1 MRFSA
6 AVLCA
11 LVSAAGCGSSGPTR
25 AEPATTAARDE
36 PPRGVPLVR
45 EGQPG
50 RRVVGGRWWFR
61 LDDAGA
67 GVGRRYMARGSL
79 KGWRR
84 VGVPNDWNGSEHRL
98 NRASVGWYRR
108 ELTMPRAARGT
119 RWIVRFEGAGHGS
132 TVYLN
137 GRAIGRHAGNYL
149 PFEADLRGL
158 RPGRN
163 RLVVRVSS
171 LRTPD
176 DLTHWRRAR
185 FHRWGNGGWW
195 NFGGIHREVTIRP
208 VHGLD
213 ISRAQ
218 ALPRMACPG
227 CPAVV
232 QIRVRLRNLGP
243 RGTSPRVTA
252 EAAGQRVRFARVALP
267 PGAARELVAEM
278 TVARPRLWELGHG
291 RLYGLAVRAV
301 GTAGGHAAYRGS
313 FGVRDLSKAADGRVF
328 LNGRRLV
335 ARGISLHEDDARVG
349 SAWRR
354 PQLDDLLRRVR
365 ELRATVVRAHY
376 PLNPYVLEQLDR
388 RGVMVW
394 DSAPVNLV
402 QNDRWAKRG
411 VRRAAVRASQDMVLR
426 DRGHP
431 SVLAFSI
438 ADELPIPVRQGQID
452 FIRAAAR
459 RVRELDPTR
468 LVALDRVARYGAP
481 DDAHPVFGVLDA
493 LGINEYFGWY
503 RGALPPR
510 KPAYTRDLGR
520 YYDTLHRQQPHAALF
535 VTEFGA
541 EANRR
546 GPVREKGTYAY
557 QARYLRLHIGQALAK
572 PYLNGAFVWAL
583 RDFRVHSAWTGGNPR
598 PHPPWN
604 QKGVIGASGRPKPA
618 YYAVRAA
625 FARLSRKGR
634 P

>member
-1 MRFSA
+1 MTQRS
-6 AVLCA
+6 
-11 LVSAAGCGSSGPTR
+11 
-25 AEPATTAARDE
+25 
-36 PPRGVPLVR
+36 
-45 EGQPG
+45 
-50 RRVVGGRWWFR
+50 
-61 LDDAGA
+61 LD
-67 GVGRRYMARGSL
+67 
-79 KGWRR
+79 GWRT
-84 VGVPNDWNGSEHRL
+84 VSLPNDWNGSERKL
-98 NRASVGWYRR
+98 NRASIGWYRR
-108 ELTMPRAARGT
+108 DLVLPRAARGI
-119 RWIVRFEGAGHGS
+119 RWIIRFEGAGHRS

-137 GRAIGRHAGNYL
+137 GRLIGRHVGNYL

-158 RPGRN
+158 RRGRS
-163 RLVVRVSS
+163 RLVIRVSS

-195 NFGGIHREVTIRP
+195 NFGGIHREVTVRP
-208 VHGLD
+208 ADGLD

-227 CPAVV
+227 CPARVE
-232 QIRVRLRNLGP
+232 IRARIRNLGSRAATP
-243 RGTSPRVTA
+243 AVTA
-252 EAAGQRVRFARVALP
+252 QAAGQSVRFPAEALG
-267 PGAARELVAEM
+267 PGAARELVAQM
-278 TVARPRLWELGHG
+278 TIARPRLWGLGRG
-291 RLYGLAVRAV
+291 GLYGLTVRAKASE
-301 GTAGGHAAYRGS
+301 GAHAAYRGS
-313 FGVRDLSKAADGRVF
+313 FGVRDLRKTADGRVF

-354 PQLDDLLRRVR
+354 SQLDDLLRRVR
-365 ELRATVVRAHY
+365 DLRATMVRAHY

-402 QNDRWAKRG
+402 QNDRWAKPS

-438 ADELPIPVRQGQID
+438 ADELPIPVRAAQQE

-468 LVALDRVARYGAP
+468 LVAVDRVARYGAP
-481 DDAHPVFGVLDA
+481 DDAHPVFGLFDA
-493 LGINEYFGWY
+493 LGVNEYFGWY

-546 GPVREKGTYAY
+546 GPVAEKGTNAF
-557 QARYLRLHIGQALAK
+557 QARYLRLHIAQALAK
-572 PYLNGAFVWAL
+572 PYLNGASVWAL
-583 RDFRVHSAWTGGNPR
+583 RDFRVHSAWTGGNPK
-598 PHPPWN
+598 PQPPWN
-604 QKGVIGASGRPKPA
+604 QKGIIAANGRPKPA
-618 YYAVRAA
+618 YYAVRDA
-625 FARLSRKGR
+625 FARLGR
-634 P
+634 AARSAGRR